1 MGRPLSKKLVFV
13 VSFAVIAAFV
23 ISAGSQVA
31 SANPKDIPAG
41 LKLEYKFNLIG
52 YPEGK
57 LYTGGCGNGHRIFV
71 NRNAKHA
78 HIFVTNG
85 ASWGVTDCDAT
96 GDKRGE
102 LTTSNV
108 DKYYIFVRILGK
120 LGGHLRICADTYED
134 HEDPETAHMCLLGV
148 IDLTRGSGKSKF
160 SVAPKSMFDA
170 SVEDIM
176 WSVET
181 NKDYRIA
188 EFRVYAER

>member
-1 MGRPLSKKLVFV
+1 MGHPLSKKLVV
-13 VSFAVIAAFV
+13 VLSLAVISAFV
-23 ISAGSQVA
+23 ISAGTEIA
-31 SANPKDIPAG
+31 SANPKDIPQG

-71 NRNAKHA
+71 NRNANHA
-78 HIFVTNG
+78 HIRITNG
-85 ASWGVTDCDAT
+85 THWGVTDCDAT
-96 GDKRGE
+96 GDKWGE
-102 LTTSNV
+102 ITTSNV

-120 LGGHLRICADTYED
+120 PGGHLNICADTYED
-134 HEDPETAHMCLLGV
+134 HLDPETAHLCLLGV
-148 IDLTRGSGKSKF
+148 IDLTRGKGQSKF
-160 SVAPKSMFDA
+160 SVAPRSMFDA
-170 SVEDIM
+170 SLEDLV